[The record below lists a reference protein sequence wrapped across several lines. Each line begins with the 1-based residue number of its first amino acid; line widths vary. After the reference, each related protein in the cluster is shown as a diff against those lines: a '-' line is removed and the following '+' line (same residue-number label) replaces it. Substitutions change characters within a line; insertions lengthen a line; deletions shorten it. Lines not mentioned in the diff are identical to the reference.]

1 MGLLEDQMAE
11 DAVNMMDTD
20 GFAETIGYTPVGG
33 VLVDIPAVVRRMTPI
48 PNPASGQDIQP
59 RAIIVVANAAP
70 PAGISSASLN
80 TGGDTV
86 TLALRIGGTVET
98 HRVKLPKTMEPND
111 PGCLTLEI

>member
-1 MGLLEDQMAE
+1 MGLLDDQMTD

-20 GFAETIGYTPVGG
+20 GFAERIGYTPLGG
-33 VLVDIPAVVRRMTPI
+33 RLVYIPAVVRRMTPI
-48 PNPASGQDIQP
+48 HNPSTNQDVQP

-70 PAGISSASLN
+70 PAGISSATMN

-86 TLALRIGGTVET
+86 TLALRIGGTIET
-98 HRVKLPKTMEPND
+98 HRIHLSKDAEPND